1 MRDLSPRV
9 HNDPEEYIKVP
20 AIVHQRRSRA
30 VRLSDLV
37 SALSYALDLTEGQP
51 LGHAQRTCVLG
62 IRLAQAVGMPA
73 DEQED
78 LYYALLL
85 KDSGCSSNAAR
96 MYQILGSDE
105 IRAKHDVKL
114 IDWRSVN
121 WSSLV
126 YSLGHVRVGRP
137 AWERLLALSQVA
149 WQRHRQQK
157 EVVEIRCERGATIA
171 RKMGFPERTAE
182 AIRSLDEHWDGGG
195 YPLGLQGEEIPMAA
209 RILNLAQTLE
219 VFHRHSGMPAALQ
232 VARARSGRWFDPEL
246 VRAAHAIAQQNSLDD
261 ELAYAAQT
269 VARLSPAGGTV
280 TADRGRID
288 VICDAFA
295 NIVDAKSPYTSDHSR
310 RVTDAAIGMSEHM
323 RVDKSTLS
331 LIRRA
336 ALLHDLGKLSVPN
349 SILEKPA
356 PLTTEEWAVVRR
368 HPFHSEA
375 ILKRIEGFEQIAI
388 VAGAHHERLDGTGYF
403 RGIHAGQLDMPARIL
418 AVADVFDALS
428 AKRPYREAIPLD
440 EVFSIMRRDAPHALD
455 AQCVEALVE
464 SQRRARPAPAS
475 EGLAMLQR
483 AMSTHRGVA

>member
-1 MRDLSPRV
+1 MPT
-9 HNDPEEYIKVP
+9 
-20 AIVHQRRSRA
+20 IVQQRRSRA

-51 LGHAQRTCVLG
+51 LGHAQRTCIFG
-62 IRLAQAVGMPA
+62 IRLAQAIGMP
-73 DEQED
+73 EQEQAD

-105 IRAKHDVKL
+105 IRARHDVKL

-121 WSSLV
+121 WSTLV
-126 YSLGHVRVGRP
+126 YSLRHVQVGRP

-157 EVVEIRCERGATIA
+157 EVVEIRCERGAAIA
-171 RKMGFPERTAE
+171 RKMGFPQRTAE
-182 AIRSLDEHWDGGG
+182 AIRGLDEHWDGGG
-195 YPLGLQGEEIPMAA
+195 YPLGLQGTEIPLSA
-209 RILNLAQTLE
+209 RILSLAQTLE

-246 VRAAHAIAQQNSLDD
+246 VRAAHAIAQQDSLDN
-261 ELAYAAQT
+261 ELSYAAQT
-269 VARLSPAGGTV
+269 VARLSPSEGAV
-280 TADRGRID
+280 TAGRERVD
-288 VICDAFA
+288 VICDGFA
-295 NIVDAKSPYTSDHSR
+295 DVVDAKSPYTSDHSK
-310 RVTDAAIGMSEHM
+310 RVTEVAVGMAEHM
-323 RVDKSTLS
+323 GLEKPTVT

-356 PLTTEEWAVVRR
+356 PLTSEEWAVVRR

-375 ILKRIEGFEQIAI
+375 ILKRIQGFEQIAI
-388 VAGAHHERLDGTGYF
+388 IAGAHHERLDGTGYF
-403 RGIHAGQLDMPARIL
+403 RGLHANQLSMPARVL

-455 AQCVEALVE
+455 GRCVEVLVE
-464 SQRRARPAPAS
+464 SQRRARPSPAP

>member
-1 MRDLSPRV
+1 MPTTV
-9 HNDPEEYIKVP
+9 Q
-20 AIVHQRRSRA
+20 QRRSRA

-62 IRLAQAVGMPA
+62 IRLAQAIGMPQE
-73 DEQED
+73 EQAD

-114 IDWRSVN
+114 IDWRSLN

-126 YSLGHVRVGRP
+126 YSLRHVRVGRP
-137 AWERLLALSQVA
+137 TWERMLAISHVA

-157 EVVEIRCERGATIA
+157 EVVEIRCERGAGIA

-195 YPLGLQGEEIPMAA
+195 YPQGLRGEAIPLAG
-209 RILNLAQTLE
+209 RIISLAQTLE
-219 VFHRHSGMPAALQ
+219 VFHRHSGMPDALH
-232 VARARSGRWFDPEL
+232 VARMRSGRWFDPEL
-246 VRAAHAIAQQNSLDD
+246 VRAAHAIAQQDSLDN
-261 ELAYAAQT
+261 ELTYATQT
-269 VARLSPAGGTV
+269 VARLSPASGAAAAGKE
-280 TADRGRID
+280 RID

-295 NIVDAKSPYTSDHSR
+295 DVVDAKSPYTSEHSR
-310 RVTDAAIGMSEHM
+310 RVTDTAVRMAEHM
-323 RVDKSTLS
+323 QLDKSAVT

-349 SILEKPA
+349 SILEKPVA
-356 PLTTEEWAVVRR
+356 LTAEEWAVIRR

-375 ILKRIEGFEQIAI
+375 ILKRIQGFEQIAV
-388 VAGAHHERLDGTGYF
+388 VAGSHHERLDGTGYF
-403 RGIHAGQLDMPARIL
+403 RGTYADKMSLAARIL

-428 AKRPYREAIPLD
+428 AKRPYREALPLN
-440 EVFSIMRRDAPHALD
+440 EVFSMMQRESPHALD
-455 AQCVEALVE
+455 AQCLETLVE
-464 SQRRARPAPAS
+464 TQRHSRPTPAP
-475 EGLAMLQR
+475 EGLAMLQQ
-483 AMSTHRGVA
+483 AMGTHRGVA

>member
-1 MRDLSPRV
+1 MPTSV
-9 HNDPEEYIKVP
+9 
-20 AIVHQRRSRA
+20 QSRRSRS

-62 IRLAQAVGMPA
+62 IRLAQAIGLSEEEQA
-73 DEQED
+73 D
-78 LYYALLL
+78 LFYALLL

-114 IDWRSVN
+114 VDWRSVN

-126 YSLGHVRVGRP
+126 YSLRHVRVGRP

-157 EVVEIRCERGATIA
+157 EVVEIRCERGASIA
-171 RKMGFPERTAE
+171 LKMGFPSRTAE

-195 YPLGLQGEEIPMAA
+195 YPLGLRADQIPIAA
-209 RILNLAQTLE
+209 RILSLAQTLE
-219 VFHRHSGMPAALQ
+219 VFHRQSGMPAALK

-246 VRAAHAIAQQNSLDD
+246 VKAAHAIAQQSSLDS

-269 VARLSPAGGTV
+269 VARLSPAEGSV
-280 TADRGRID
+280 AAGRERVD
-288 VICDAFA
+288 VICDGFA
-295 NIVDAKSPYTSDHSR
+295 EVVDAKSPYTSEHSR
-310 RVTDAAIGMSEHM
+310 RVTEAAVGIAQHM
-323 RVDKSTLS
+323 QAEKSTITL
-331 LIRRA
+331 LRRA

-349 SILEKPA
+349 SILEKPVA
-356 PLTTEEWAVVRR
+356 LTADEWAIVKR

-403 RGIHAGQLDMPARIL
+403 RGVKAEQLSMPARIL
-418 AVADVFDALS
+418 AVADVFDALA

-440 EVFSIMRRDAPHALD
+440 EVFSMMRRDAPHALD
-455 AQCVEALVE
+455 GACVEALVE
-464 SQRRARPAPAS
+464 SQRLSRPAPAS
-475 EGLAMLQR
+475 EGLALLQR
-483 AMSTHRGVA
+483 AISTHHTSQRGVA